1 MSEPRTSDGVRATMP
16 KAALIALAVGQFL
29 VGLDLSVMSVAL
41 PSIQREFNE
50 GMLQLQWA
58 VMAYMVAGAA
68 LAVPFGALGDR
79 IGRRRVYLFGTGTFV
94 IGSAISALA
103 PGMVPLILGRAL
115 QGVGSGA
122 MGTLALAMLVAMVP
136 HDAIGK
142 LIGLWT
148 AVTSGASALGPL
160 IGGGLVS
167 ALGWRW
173 VFGINVILMAL
184 VIPLVA
190 SRVRS
195 DTPEERKDTKVDIVG
210 AALLTMA
217 MILFAGGLSMLENY
231 SFTDTVVWLPTLLGV
246 LMALVLAWQ
255 QGRSPNPLT
264 DWKAIRLAPIPATLV
279 LLVILGMVL
288 SGAMLQQTMLVQNV
302 LGFTP
307 LMAGLVSF
315 GASFMLVVFSPISP
329 KVMEKIGLGPTS
341 ALGLFLT
348 AGGLLGLSTMTIN
361 TGPGSIALYLAV
373 MGAGLGF
380 GMPAVSAGAM
390 SAVPRPSMGAV
401 SGFLN
406 LIASISAVLGIA
418 VIGAISAHQVSK
430 AWDASSSSS
439 VSSQKVES
447 LRDEVISGAIPEIES
462 KEGKKVAKAAGDAY
476 LSGVTEALR
485 IAAIGVAIAGV
496 VSVPLLGRRG
506 RVRSGGN
513 AQSPGDSGGSEANP
527 PESGE
532 NAQFGA
538 DAGGSEANPPESGG
552 NG

>member
-1 MSEPRTSDGVRATMP
+1 MSDPSSASNVRETLP
-16 KAALIALAVGQFL
+16 KAALLALAVGQFL

-79 IGRRRVYLFGTGTFV
+79 IGRRRVYLFGTTTFV
-94 IGSAISALA
+94 VGSAVSALA
-103 PGMVPLILGRAL
+103 PGMIALILGRAL
-115 QGVGSGA
+115 QGIGSGA

-136 HDAIGK
+136 HDAIPK

-190 SRVRS
+190 ARVRS

-231 SFTDTVVWLPTLLGV
+231 SFTDTVVWLPTVLGV

-315 GASFMLVVFSPISP
+315 GASFMLVVFSPVSP
-329 KVMEKIGLGPTS
+329 LVMRKIGLGPTS

-348 AGGLLGLSTMTIN
+348 AGGLLGLSTMTIS
-361 TGPGSIALYLAV
+361 TGPGQVAIYLAV

-418 VIGAISAHQVSK
+418 VIGAISAHQVSN
-430 AWDASSSSS
+430 AWDANSSSS
-439 VSSQKVES
+439 VSTQQVES

-462 KEGKKVAKAAGDAY
+462 KEGKKVAEAAGDAY

-485 IAAIGVAIAGV
+485 IAAIGVALAGL
-496 VSVPLLGRRG
+496 VSFPLLGRRG
-506 RVRSGGN
+506 RVRAGEN
-513 AQSPGDSGGSEANP
+513 AQSRVDSGGS
-527 PESGE
+527 
-532 NAQFGA
+532 
-538 DAGGSEANPPESGG
+538 DANPPESGG

>member
-1 MSEPRTSDGVRATMP
+1 MVAADTGGETRATMP
-16 KAALIALAVGQFL
+16 KVALLALAIGQFL

-79 IGRRRVYLFGTGTFV
+79 IGRRRVYLFGTSTFV
-94 IGSAISALA
+94 IGSAVSALA
-103 PGMVPLILGRAL
+103 PGMVALIIGRAP
-115 QGVGSGA
+115 QGIGSGA
-122 MGTLALAMLVAMVP
+122 MGTLALAMLVAMVA
-136 HDAIGK
+136 HDAIPK

-167 ALGWRW
+167 AVGWRW
-173 VFGINVILMAL
+173 VFGINVILMSL

-190 SRVRS
+190 SKVRS
-195 DTPEERKDTKVDIVG
+195 DTPDDRKDTKVDVVG

-231 SFTDTVVWLPTLLGV
+231 AFTDVVVWLPTVLGIA
-246 LMALVLAWQ
+246 MALVLAWQ

-264 DWKAIRLAPIPATLV
+264 DWKAIRIAPIPATLV

-307 LMAGLVSF
+307 LIAGLVSF
-315 GASFMLVVFSPISP
+315 GASFMLVVFSPVSP
-329 KVMEKIGLGPTS
+329 LVMRKIGLGPTS

-348 AGGLLGLSTMTIN
+348 AIGLLGLSTMTIS
-361 TGPGSIALYLAV
+361 TGPGAVAVYLSV

-418 VIGAISAHQVSK
+418 VIGAISAHQVSN
-430 AWDASSSSS
+430 AWDSSAGAASSS
-439 VSSQKVES
+439 VSTQQVES

-462 KEGKKVAKAAGDAY
+462 KEGKKVAKIAGDAY

-485 IAAIGVAIAGV
+485 IAALGVAIAGV
-496 VSVPLLGRRG
+496 VSLPLLGRRG
-506 RVRSGGN
+506 RVRG
-513 AQSPGDSGGSEANP
+513 GGS
-527 PESGE
+527 
-532 NAQFGA
+532 AQPGS
-538 DAGGSEANPPESGG
+538 DSGGSEANPPESGG